1 MDKSIRTAA
10 IRPLRQWLIDDMI
23 MLRFSRETQRN
34 YARDGGALKRSW
46 SGSRRRRYCSRCLRL
61 ASGSTQVDGLA
72 D

>member
-34 YARDGGALKRSW
+34 YARDGGL
-46 SGSRRRRYCSRCLRL
+46 
-61 ASGSTQVDGLA
+61 
-72 D
+72 